1 MTRVLVTGAAGNI
14 GRALTRRLL
23 ADGRFE
29 LRASDQREIDSSIAE
44 SSEVHRGDLRDPAEA
59 RKAVSGCSHVIHLAA
74 IVGGIGNF
82 NQLPFTLTE
91 MNSALCNA
99 VTRAAIEGEVA
110 RFVYMSSSMV
120 YERATV
126 FPTSEDDLEDCP
138 TPDSAYGFSKLAGEV
153 ETRAA
158 NEEFGLPFTIC
169 RPGNAFGPGELPDAE
184 PGITHVI
191 PDLFGK
197 VFSGQRPLQI
207 LGAGNQTRAF
217 TFIDDVAD
225 GIIAAMS
232 SPAGLNED
240 FNLTSPEEVTIADLA
255 RRLWEAAG
263 KAPEEFELEPLD
275 QPYRVDV
282 QRRILSGEKAAR
294 VLGWR
299 PQVSLDEGLRRTAEW
314 MTAQGEGRVAAR
326 S

>member
-14 GRALTRRLL
+14 GRTLTRRLL
-23 ADGRFE
+23 EDGRFE
-29 LRASDQREIDSSIAE
+29 LRASDQREIPSSIADA
-44 SSEVHRGDLRDPAEA
+44 SEVHRGDLRDVAEA
-59 RKAVSGCSHVIHLAA
+59 RKAVSGCTHVIHLAA

-91 MNSALCNA
+91 MNSALCNG
-99 VTRAAIEGEVA
+99 VMRGAIEEGVE

-126 FPTSEDDLEDCP
+126 FPTHEDDLADCP

-153 ETRAA
+153 QTRAA
-158 NEEFGLPFTIC
+158 HEEFGLPFTIC
-169 RPGNAFGPGELPDAE
+169 RPGNAYGPGELPDKE

-191 PDLFGK
+191 PDLLGK

-232 SPAGLNED
+232 SDAGLNED
-240 FNLTSPEEVTIADLA
+240 FNLTSPEEVTIAELA
-255 RRLWEAAG
+255 RRVWVAAG
-263 KAPEEFELEPLD
+263 EAPDEFELQPLE

-294 VLGWR
+294 VLGWE
-299 PQVSLDEGLRRTAEW
+299 PQVSLDEGLKRTADW
-314 MTAQGEGRVAAR
+314 MR
-326 S
+326 SEAGAGS

>member
-1 MTRVLVTGAAGNI
+1 M
-14 GRALTRRLL
+14 
-23 ADGRFE
+23 
-29 LRASDQREIDSSIAE
+29 
-44 SSEVHRGDLRDPAEA
+44 
-59 RKAVSGCSHVIHLAA
+59 
-74 IVGGIGNF
+74 
-82 NQLPFTLTE
+82 
-91 MNSALCNA
+91 
-99 VTRAAIEGEVA
+99 
-110 RFVYMSSSMV
+110 
-120 YERATV
+120 
-126 FPTSEDDLEDCP
+126 
-138 TPDSAYGFSKLAGEV
+138 
-153 ETRAA
+153 
-158 NEEFGLPFTIC
+158 
-169 RPGNAFGPGELPDAE
+169 
-184 PGITHVI
+184 I

-232 SPAGLNED
+232 SQAGLNED

-255 RRLWEAAG
+255 RRVWEAAG
-263 KAPEEFELEPLD
+263 KAPDEFELEPLE

-294 VLGWR
+294 VLGWQ
-299 PQVSLDEGLRRTAEW
+299 PQVSLDAGLRRTAEW

>member
-29 LRASDQREIDSSIAE
+29 LRASDQREIDPSVAA
-44 SSEVHRGDLRDPAEA
+44 SSEVHRGDLRDYEEA

-99 VTRAAIEGEVA
+99 VTRAAIDCEVE

-120 YERATV
+120 YERSKV
-126 FPTSEDDLEDCP
+126 FPTSESDLPDCP
-138 TPDSAYGFSKLAGEV
+138 TPDSAYGFSKLAGEI

-158 NEEFGLPFTIC
+158 NEEFGLPYTIC

-197 VFSGQRPLQI
+197 VFSGQRPLEI
-207 LGAGNQTRAF
+207 LGSGNQTRAF

-225 GIIAAMS
+225 GIITAMA
-232 SPAGLNED
+232 SPAGRNED
-240 FNLTSPEEVTIADLA
+240 FNLTSPEEVTIAELA
-255 RRLWEAAG
+255 RRIWLAAG
-263 KAPEEFELEPLD
+263 KAPDEFELEPLE

-282 QRRILSGEKAAR
+282 QRRILSGDKAAE

-299 PQVSLDEGLRRTAEW
+299 PQVSLDEGLKRTAEW